1 MLNQRLISGGLF
13 GAAFLLAVFFLPA
26 FCVGPVIM
34 ALVGVSL
41 WEFYGLLAA
50 AGVPSFRVIGTLTGM
65 AWVGLTTLGYLAPG
79 WLPPFLSSGESEIF
93 LLALLM
99 IGICVRIFPQKNN
112 IQPLM
117 TLACTVFGVLY
128 VAFFLNYIL
137 KIVLAWETPLWSARI
152 GQTGRIYAL
161 FLVIVVKVTDIGAF
175 FVGRSLGRHKMFP
188 RISPGKSWEG
198 LAGGLFS
205 GVAVGLVL
213 YGLFRQTGA
222 DGILRFG
229 SISMTWLQAGL
240 LSLLL
245 SGVGVLG
252 DLVES
257 LLKRATSAK
266 DSGNLIPG
274 MGGILD
280 VLDSLLLG
288 APCLY
293 YCLRALS

>member
-1 MLNQRLISGGLF
+1 VVGLILYG
-13 GAAFLLAVFFLPA
+13 FFRLPA
-26 FCVGPVIM
+26 
-34 ALVGVSL
+34 
-41 WEFYGLLAA
+41 
-50 AGVPSFRVIGTLTGM
+50 
-65 AWVGLTTLGYLAPG
+65 
-79 WLPPFLSSGESEIF
+79 
-93 LLALLM
+93 
-99 IGICVRIFPQKNN
+99 
-112 IQPLM
+112 
-117 TLACTVFGVLY
+117 
-128 VAFFLNYIL
+128 
-137 KIVLAWETPLWSARI
+137 
-152 GQTGRIYAL
+152 
-161 FLVIVVKVTDIGAF
+161 
-175 FVGRSLGRHKMFP
+175 
-188 RISPGKSWEG
+188 
-198 LAGGLFS
+198 
-205 GVAVGLVL
+205 
-213 YGLFRQTGA
+213 A
-222 DGILRFG
+222 DGIMRFG

>member
-50 AGVPSFRVIGTLTGM
+50 AGVPSFRVIGTVTGM
-65 AWVGLTTLGYLAPG
+65 VWVGLTTLGYLAPG
-79 WLPPFLSSGESEIF
+79 WLPPFLASGESEIF

-198 LAGGLFS
+198 LAGGLLS

-213 YGLFRQTGA
+213 YGLFRLPTA
-222 DGILRFG
+222 DGIMRFG

>member
-1 MLNQRLISGGLF
+1 MLNQRLISGGVF
-13 GAAFLLAVFFLPA
+13 GGAFLLAVFFLPA
-26 FCVGPVIM
+26 FCVGPVMM
-34 ALVGVSL
+34 ALVGFAL
-41 WEFYGLLAA
+41 WEFYGLLAS
-50 AGVPSFRVIGTLTGM
+50 AGVPSFRVIGTVTGM
-65 AWVGLTTLGYLAPG
+65 IWVGLSALGYLAPQC
-79 WLPPFLSSGESEIF
+79 LPAFLLSGEAELF
-93 LLALLM
+93 LLAVLM
-99 IGICVRIFPQKNN
+99 VGICIRMFPQKNN
-112 IQPLM
+112 VQPLM

-137 KIVLAWETPLWSARI
+137 KIVLAWETPDWTAPI
-152 GQTGRIYAL
+152 GRTGRIYAL

-198 LAGGLFS
+198 LAGGLLS
-205 GVAVGLVL
+205 GVAIGLVL
-213 YGLFRQTGA
+213 YGVFRLPGE
-222 DGILRFG
+222 DGVIRFG
-229 SISMTWLQAGL
+229 SIAMTGFQAGL
-240 LSLLL
+240 LSLVL

-257 LLKRATSAK
+257 LLKRATCAK
-266 DSGNLIPG
+266 DSGTLIPG

>member
-1 MLNQRLISGGLF
+1 MLNQRLISGGLL
-13 GAAFLLAVFFLPA
+13 GSSFLLAVFFLPA
-26 FCVGPVIM
+26 FCVGPVMM
-34 ALVGVSL
+34 ALVSFAL

-50 AGVPSFRVIGTLTGM
+50 AGIPSFRVIGTATGA
-65 AWVGLTTLGYLAPG
+65 AWVGLTAIGYLTPG
-79 WLPPFLSSGESEIF
+79 RLPGFLASGEAEMF
-93 LLALLM
+93 LLALLVVV
-99 IGICVRIFPQKNN
+99 ICVRIFPQKNN
-112 IQPLM
+112 VQPLM

-137 KIVLAWETPLWSARI
+137 KIVLAWDTPVWSAHI
-152 GQTGRIYAL
+152 GRTGRIYAL
-161 FLVIVVKVTDIGAF
+161 FLVVVVKVTDIGAF

-198 LAGGLFS
+198 LAGGLLS

-213 YGLFRQTGA
+213 YGFFRLPGA
-222 DGILRFG
+222 DGVIRFG
-229 SISMTWLQAGL
+229 MISMTWIQAGV
-240 LSLLL
+240 LSLML

-266 DSGNLIPG
+266 DSGTLIPG

-293 YCLRALS
+293 YCFRVLS